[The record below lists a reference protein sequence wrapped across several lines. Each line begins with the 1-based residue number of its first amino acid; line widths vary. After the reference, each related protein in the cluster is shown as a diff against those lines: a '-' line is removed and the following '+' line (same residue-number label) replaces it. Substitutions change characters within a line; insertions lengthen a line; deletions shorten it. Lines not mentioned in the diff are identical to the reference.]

1 MRSLFKRDPINPK
14 NAVDNMNEN
23 LTRQS
28 QDVWEIWS
36 RMTSYF
42 KQPGLIAQLNDQS
55 LQEFLSTLI
64 DDGVF
69 PLFESHL
76 REQRIY
82 ELLSSDQKKAMTAP
96 LLSHKADSV
105 TLWSIFDEVITTLCK
120 ANLHPMPIKGTDFA
134 VHYYEELYLRP
145 MVDVDLFFLDLS
157 EAEKAYDLLLSR
169 GYLCREPS
177 RGGDRWLWSRH
188 LPEQQKPQDQHH
200 IELHG
205 GLIFPP
211 RDRRHQ
217 KERILL
223 RELKELQYNS
233 YPLKVLSPE
242 AAVIFTLAHTFER
255 HVPDTPRL
263 ISLHDVLAI
272 LKKQGSQ
279 FDWDRLQYLARE
291 SGFSETTAFGLAAA
305 KKYLNAPVPGEVLP
319 KLAPFSSGRES
330 WPPLS
335 HSRQTI
341 LSQQECTSFSQSL
354 NSLTAFKR
362 LLFMAFPSKDFMRY
376 RYPNKNHVPLLFLYP
391 YRWGIQCIR
400 LISLMAEKLRTT

>member
-1 MRSLFKRDPINPK
+1 MNANLMLKFKDIQETWPWISSAFRHPDL
-14 NAVDNMNEN
+14 VLN
-23 LTRQS
+23 LHDRALT
-28 QDVWEIWS
+28 
-36 RMTSYF
+36 
-42 KQPGLIAQLNDQS
+42 
-55 LQEFLSTLI
+55 EFLSTLI
-64 DDGVF
+64 DHGVF
-69 PLFESHL
+69 PLFESRL

-82 ELLSSDQKKAMTAP
+82 EKLSSDQKRAITAS

-105 TLWSIFDEVITTLCK
+105 TLWSTFDEVITTLSK
-120 ANLHPMPIKGTDFA
+120 TNFHPMPIKGTDFA
-134 VHYYEELYLRP
+134 VHYYEEPYLRP

-157 EAEKAYDLLLSR
+157 EAEKAYELLLSR

-200 IELHG
+200 VELHG

-223 RELKELQYNS
+223 KELKELQYNS

-255 HVPDTPRL
+255 HVADTPRL

-272 LKKQGSQ
+272 LRKQGSQ

-291 SGFSETTAFGLAAA
+291 SGFSETTTFGLTAAR
-305 KKYLNAPVPGEVLP
+305 KYLNAPVPDEVLS
-319 KLAPFSSGRES
+319 KLTQFSPGSDS
-330 WPPLS
+330 WPS
-335 HSRQTI
+335 ISRSRQTI
-341 LSQQECTSFSQSL
+341 LSQQEFVAFSQSL
-354 NSLTAFKR
+354 NILTAFKR

-376 RYPNKNHVPLLFLYP
+376 RYPEKNHLPLAFLYP
-391 YRWGIQCIR
+391 YRWRIQCIK
-400 LISLMAEKLRTT
+400 LISLMAEKLRLS

>member
-1 MRSLFKRDPINPK
+1 
-14 NAVDNMNEN
+14 MNEN

-28 QDVWEIWS
+28 QDVWESWARIA
-36 RMTSYF
+36 SYF
-42 KQPGLIAQLNDQS
+42 KQPAQIAKLDDRS
-55 LQEFLSTLI
+55 LQEFLSALI
-64 DDGVF
+64 DNGVF
-69 PLFESHL
+69 PLFEGRLS
-76 REQRIY
+76 EQRIY
-82 ELLSSDQKKAMTAP
+82 DILSSDQKKAITAP
-96 LLSHKADSV
+96 LLSHKADSL
-105 TLWSIFDEVITTLCK
+105 TLWSTFDEVITTLFK
-120 ANLHPMPIKGTDFA
+120 ADLHPMPIKGTDFA
-134 VHYYEELYLRP
+134 VHYYEEPHLRP

-157 EAEKAYDLLLSR
+157 EAEKAYDLLFSR

-188 LPEQQKPQDQHH
+188 LPEQQRPGDRHH

-223 RELKELQYNS
+223 KDLKELQYNS
-233 YPLKVLSPE
+233 YTLKVLSPE

-263 ISLHDVLAI
+263 ISIYDALAI
-272 LKKQGSQ
+272 LKRQGSQ
-279 FDWDRLQYLARE
+279 FDWNRLQYLARE
-291 SGFSETTAFGLAAA
+291 SGFSETTAFGLVAA
-305 KKYLNAPVPGEVLP
+305 KKYLDAPVPDEVAL
-319 KLAPFSSGRES
+319 KLAPLYSGKES
-330 WPPLS
+330 WPPIS
-335 HSRQTI
+335 HRRQTI
-341 LSQQECTSFSQSL
+341 LSQQECIAFSQSL

-362 LLFMAFPSKDFMRY
+362 LLFMIFPSKDFMRY

-400 LISLMAEKLRTT
+400 LISLMTEKLRAT